1 MHGGLPK
8 IEAVKNHCQSRKYIN
23 GKIKD
28 FHPDIRPFMV
38 AHCHQQHNKNVIVN
52 TGQHGKACLQ
62 TFIKTKLVYHKKGFA
77 QIKNT
82 DNNNGKIALQS
93 VRHTLS
99 PVIQYICYLCQNAV
113 TQYMIKNLKAKLI
126 QRKGVRSAEALPGK
140 KSFYYAGRDNKNQP
154 AHFSAYPIHLTPFPC
169 LRQKLNRLG
178 LHLD

>member
-62 TFIKTKLVYHKKGFA
+62 AFIQAKLVYHEKGFA

-82 DNNNGKIALQS
+82 DNNNRKIALQS
-93 VRHTLS
+93 VRHTLT
-99 PVIQYICYLCQNAV
+99 PVIQYIRYLCQNAV

-140 KSFYYAGRDNKNQP
+140 EAFNYTGCYNKNQP
-154 AHFSAYPIHLTPFPC
+154 THFSANPIHHTPFPC